1 LPWTAGGI
9 AATAVTGF
17 AYSVVET
24 RAFVLRDTE
33 IPVLPPGRAPVRVL
47 HLSDLHLTPRQH
59 RKQRWVRALAALEPD
74 AVVATG
80 DFLGHR
86 EAVGPVID
94 CLDGLLDRPGAFVL
108 GSNDY
113 YAPLVKNPARYL
125 LPGGQDRRR
134 LGERLPWRD
143 LVGALTGRGW
153 RELSNRRVRLSV
165 AGLELALIGVDD
177 PHLSFDDL
185 EAVSGPAPEDA
196 DLAVAVAHAPYLR
209 VLDRFTSDG
218 YPLILAGHTHGGQ
231 LRVPG
236 YGALV
241 TNCDL
246 DRHRAR
252 GLHRHRSAG
261 RSSWLH
267 VSAGL
272 GTSPYAPVRLSC
284 RPEAT
289 LLTLVS
295 DEGQSRVGPVA
306 RVG

>member
-1 LPWTAGGI
+1 
-9 AATAVTGF
+9 VTGF
-17 AYSVVET
+17 VYSVVET
-24 RAFVLRDTE
+24 RAFVLRAAE
-33 IPVLPPGRAPVRVL
+33 VPVLPAGRAPVRVL
-47 HLSDLHLTPRQH
+47 HVSDLHLTPRQ
-59 RKQRWVRALAALEPD
+59 RLKQRWVRGLAALEPD
-74 AVVATG
+74 AVIATG

-86 EAVGPVID
+86 QAVEPVVD

-113 YAPLVKNPARYL
+113 YAPIVKNPARYL
-125 LPGGQDRRR
+125 MPGGQDRHH
-134 LGERLPWRD
+134 LGDRLPWRD
-143 LVGALTGRGW
+143 LVRALTGRGW
-153 RELSNRRVRLSV
+153 HDLSNRRVRLSV
-165 AGLELALIGVDD
+165 AGLELALVGVDD

-185 EAVSGPAPEDA
+185 AAVSGPAPADA
-196 DLAVAVAHAPYLR
+196 ELAVAVAHAPYLR
-209 VLDRFTSDG
+209 VLDTFTSDG
-218 YPLILAGHTHGGQ
+218 YGLVLAGHTHGGQ

-272 GTSPYAPVRLSC
+272 GTSPYAPVRFSC

-289 LLTLVS
+289 LLTLVPAG
-295 DEGQSRVGPVA
+295 GQTRVGSAV